1 LVVVSVRLTRIE
13 QPRAANFSSRGFAM
27 TENAYPRFSSR
38 GFAMMENANL
48 RYSAFSIR

>member
-1 LVVVSVRLTRIE
+1 
-13 QPRAANFSSRGFAM
+13 M